1 MVMMMMDYGHFEL
14 EWMSDVEVVLLPV
27 RVEVESEEERK
38 RVVEVTEET
47 AQQGI
52 LVEIVLLFAM

>member
-14 EWMSDVEVVLLPV
+14 EWMSDVGVVLLPV

>member
-1 MVMMMMDYGHFEL
+1 MTMMDYGHYEL
-14 EWMSDVEVVLLPV
+14 EWMSDVGVVPLLV

-38 RVVEVTEET
+38 RVEEVTEET

-52 LVEIVLLFAM
+52 LVEIAPLFAM

>member
-1 MVMMMMDYGHFEL
+1 MVMTMMDYGHYEL
-14 EWMSDVEVVLLPV
+14 EWMSDVGVVPLLV

-38 RVVEVTEET
+38 RVEEVTEET

-52 LVEIVLLFAM
+52 LVEIAPLFAM

>member
-14 EWMSDVEVVLLPV
+14 EWMSDVGVVLLPV

-52 LVEIVLLFAM
+52 LVEIVPLFAM

>member
-14 EWMSDVEVVLLPV
+14 EWMSDVGVVLLLV

-47 AQQGI
+47 ARQGI
-52 LVEIVLLFAM
+52 LVEIAPLFAM